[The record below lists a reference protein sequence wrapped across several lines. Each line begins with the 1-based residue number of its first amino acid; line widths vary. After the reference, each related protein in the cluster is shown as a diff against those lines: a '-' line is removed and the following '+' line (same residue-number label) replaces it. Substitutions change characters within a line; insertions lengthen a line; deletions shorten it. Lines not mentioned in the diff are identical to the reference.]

1 MPKKL
6 KLNLED
12 ITVQSFV
19 RGLDDDII
27 KQMNGGT
34 GDEGPKTIFPC
45 PTPQTACGQSS
56 PCYTNCTPPP
66 QAC

>member
-1 MPKKL
+1 MSKKL

-12 ITVQSFV
+12 IKVQSFV
-19 RGLDDDII
+19 TGLDDDII
-27 KQMNGGT
+27 KKMNGGT
-34 GDEGPKTIFPC
+34 DGDRTT
-45 PTPQTACGQSS
+45 PTPRTACGQSS